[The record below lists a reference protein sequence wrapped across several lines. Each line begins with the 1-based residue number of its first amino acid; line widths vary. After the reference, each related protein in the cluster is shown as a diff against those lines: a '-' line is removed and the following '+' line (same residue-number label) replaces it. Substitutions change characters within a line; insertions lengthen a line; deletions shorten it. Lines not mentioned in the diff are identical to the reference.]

1 MKRILAIKDS
11 RLEALELKVQ
21 QHVSPLI
28 SFSLK
33 IVNKYLGIDAKMKL
47 AGRESYPTRTRPHKR
62 TKNQHKVFAIKIE

>member
-21 QHVSPLI
+21 QHVSRAI

-33 IVNKYLGIDAKMKL
+33 NTNKYLGID
-47 AGRESYPTRTRPHKR
+47 
-62 TKNQHKVFAIKIE
+62 VKI

>member
-1 MKRILAIKDS
+1 MKRTLEMKDS

-33 IVNKYLGIDAKMKL
+33 LLINIWELICKL
-47 AGRESYPTRTRPHKR
+47 K
-62 TKNQHKVFAIKIE
+62 K